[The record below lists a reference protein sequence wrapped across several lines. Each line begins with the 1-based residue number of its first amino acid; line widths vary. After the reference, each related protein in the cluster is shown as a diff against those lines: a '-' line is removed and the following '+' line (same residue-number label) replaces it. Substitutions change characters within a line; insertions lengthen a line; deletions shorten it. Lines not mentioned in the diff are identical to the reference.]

1 MRSPIDKEIKELQ
14 KALEDTPTNKC
25 CPRGLDL
32 EGIRSTLNSLIDF
45 SGSTISHDVINQFVY
60 MVTPTSDTT
69 FDWYVNLNGT
79 ADVKATF
86 TAEGR
91 KKSCIIKLEE
101 IEKISSLHRKENE
114 DNAHLIKNPIVFAFL
129 HRLQSKVGRT
139 NLYDQFQI
147 GFDQAEAYRKSVG
160 QYLWKNQWD
169 NVTVEVFI

>member
-1 MRSPIDKEIKELQ
+1 
-14 KALEDTPTNKC
+14 
-25 CPRGLDL
+25 
-32 EGIRSTLNSLIDF
+32 
-45 SGSTISHDVINQFVY
+45 

-101 IEKISSLHRKENE
+101 IEKISSVHRKENE

-129 HRLQSKVGRT
+129 HKLPEDLQTS
-139 NLYDQFQI
+139 LMQHYAAQFDPKI
-147 GFDQAEAYRKSVG
+147 PVLCYCNRCYECLRMGGATAVHLLDIAFSEM
-160 QYLWKNQWD
+160 
-169 NVTVEVFI
+169 